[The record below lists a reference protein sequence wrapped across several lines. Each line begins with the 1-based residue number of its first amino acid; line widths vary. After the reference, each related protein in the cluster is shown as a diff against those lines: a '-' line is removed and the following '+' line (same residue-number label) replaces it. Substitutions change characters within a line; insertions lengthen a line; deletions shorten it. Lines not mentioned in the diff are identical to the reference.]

1 MFGNVFIKNM
11 DKYINNF
18 ILLNDDM
25 YMYICEVYS

>member
-25 YMYICEVYS
+25 YMYICEVYL